1 MQAIMDY
8 LSDGVGVHHYSD
20 ASGVVLFNDHS
31 TQMLTIYLT
40 LDELILMCRTYSEQG
55 EAALP
60 SDQISL
66 IKALKRQQFLQFH

>member
-1 MQAIMDY
+1 MEAITDY

-40 LDELILMCRTYSEQG
+40 LDELVHMCRTYSDKG
-55 EAALP
+55 ESALP
-60 SDQISL
+60 TDQVSL
-66 IKALKRQQFLQFH
+66 IKALQRQHFLQFH